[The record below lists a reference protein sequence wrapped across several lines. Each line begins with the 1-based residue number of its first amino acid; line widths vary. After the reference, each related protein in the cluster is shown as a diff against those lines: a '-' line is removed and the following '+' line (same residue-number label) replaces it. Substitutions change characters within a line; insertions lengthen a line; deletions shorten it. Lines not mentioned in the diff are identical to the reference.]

1 MKDEIPL
8 DEAQVSAIT
17 EIFERMKAKAI
28 QRGERLM
35 ALEREL
41 ESHFRNGTI
50 TDAVLRSS
58 LDAIAETRMEL
69 RYVHL
74 ATHLKTPEILS
85 QDQIKKYNEL
95 RGYSDPDPCANIPEG
110 HDAKM
115 WRKHNSCD

>member
-1 MKDEIPL
+1 MPGPAHLLEMKDEIPL

-74 ATHLKTPEILS
+74 ATH
-85 QDQIKKYNEL
+85 
-95 RGYSDPDPCANIPEG
+95 RRVG
-110 HDAKM
+110 HD
-115 WRKHNSCD
+115 HE